1 MLGLSGGLTAA
12 KKNDTKLYQNPE
24 QVNTITN
31 HTARHTDHE
40 KKGQRE
46 FSTVSTQQGTYT
58 NEIVN
63 SKYSVRYN

>member
-12 KKNDTKLYQNPE
+12 NKKDRKLYQNPE
-24 QVNTITN
+24 PVNTITN

-46 FSTVSTQQGTYT
+46 FSTVSTQHGTYT

-63 SKYSVRYN
+63 ST

>member
-1 MLGLSGGLTAA
+1 MLGLSGRLTAA
-12 KKNDTKLYQNPE
+12 KKNNRKIYQNPE

-46 FSTVSTQQGTYT
+46 FSTVLTKQGTNT

-63 SKYSVRYN
+63 STYSVRYN